1 MIENDDE
8 TPEKETL
15 VFLYKFVDG
24 SCPKSHGF
32 NAARTFLSE
41 RARASSPRKPSSIRA
56 HFLGLANIPSSIVEL
71 AQTKASAFERWV
83 TLKRV
88 LLTLKKGADH
98 SEEHDLL
105 SIISQLKLN

>member
-8 TPEKETL
+8 APGKETL

-32 NAARTFLSE
+32 NAARTLFSVRALSK
-41 RARASSPRKPSSIRA
+41 RTPSSIRT

-83 TLKRV
+83 TLKRI

-98 SEEHDLL
+98 AEEHDLL

>member
-1 MIENDDE
+1 MIENEDE
-8 TPEKETL
+8 TPGKETL

-32 NAARTFLSE
+32 NAARAFFSALSE
-41 RARASSPRKPSSIRA
+41 RAPSSIRA
-56 HFLGLANIPSSIVEL
+56 RFLGLANIPSSIVEL
-71 AQTKASAFERWV
+71 AQAKASAFERWV
-83 TLKRV
+83 TLKRI